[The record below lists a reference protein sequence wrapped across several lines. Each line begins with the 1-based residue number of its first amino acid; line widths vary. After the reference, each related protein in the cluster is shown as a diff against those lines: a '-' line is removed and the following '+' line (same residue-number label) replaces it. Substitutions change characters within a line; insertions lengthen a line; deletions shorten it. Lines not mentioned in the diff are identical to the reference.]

1 MSDWRDW
8 GDRQEQDD
16 EWGGGRRAVP
26 VAVGP
31 RPRETRRERARRRA
45 AARRRRNVGLLGLA
59 LVVIMTVAAV
69 VGGAKLWDSLFGAD
83 APVTDYSGSGVKDF
97 VFEVHRG
104 DTTKVI
110 GQRLKDEGVVATPGA
125 FTDAAQGNQAIAAIQ
140 PGFYKLRTKIPG
152 KDAVARLA
160 EQENRVGLLVIPEG
174 RQLDDVSAVVNG
186 AVTEG
191 IFTLIARA
199 SCVDLDGDKH
209 CVAASDLRQAATT
222 ASQAELA
229 VSDWAS
235 NGVNAVRDDH
245 RRIEGLIA
253 AGRWDFDP
261 MAEPEQ
267 ILASLIRES
276 SAQYQQLGL
285 LNADAARL
293 APYEVLVV
301 ASLLQRE
308 AKPRDFAK
316 VARVVYN
323 RLAKHQKLEFDS
335 TVNYPLDRQE
345 VATTDDDRER
355 KTLWNTYVSQGLPAT
370 PISSPSPEALQA
382 AEHPEPG
389 DWLYFVTIDAEGTTL
404 FTADYNEHLANIEM
418 AKKDGILDSAR

>member
-1 MSDWRDW
+1 M
-8 GDRQEQDD
+8 
-16 EWGGGRRAVP
+16 
-26 VAVGP
+26 
-31 RPRETRRERARRRA
+31 TRRERARQRA
-45 AARRRRNVGLLGLA
+45 QARRRRNAGLAGLA
-59 LVVIMTVAAV
+59 LVVIITVAAV

-83 APVTDYSGSGVKDF
+83 APTTDYSGAGLKDF
-97 VFEVHRG
+97 VFEVHPG

-110 GQRLKDEGVVATPGA
+110 GQRLKEEGVVATPSA
-125 FTDAAQGNQAIAAIQ
+125 FTDAAQGNAAIAAIQ

-160 EQENRVGLLVIPEG
+160 EQESRVGLLVIPEG
-174 RQLDDVSAVVNG
+174 RQLDDVAAVGNG

-222 ASQAELA
+222 ASQSELA
-229 VSDWAS
+229 VPEWAS

-253 AGRWDFDP
+253 AGRWDFNP

-276 SAQYQQLGL
+276 DAQYRQLGL
-285 LNADAARL
+285 LDADAAGL
-293 APYEVLVV
+293 SPYEVVVV

-323 RLAKHQKLEFDS
+323 RLAVHQKLEFDS

-345 VATTDDDRER
+345 IATTDDDRGR

-370 PISSPSPEALQA
+370 PICSPSPEALRA

-404 FTADYNEHLANIEM
+404 FTADYNEHLANIEL
-418 AKKDGILDSAR
+418 AKKNGILDSAR